1 MDLETQAEL
10 IVISFVLLYALF
22 SYIIYTHWDNRT
34 VRIIVF
40 ISLSIMLL
48 FSVVLASVVPD
59 IELQDTFNTTI
70 SDKYIEDSNSPFS
83 EKQFYVL
90 EFQLEHFKKEYINE
104 SVYNS
109 YEIGDN
115 YTHVVVYEQW

>member
-1 MDLETQAEL
+1 MDRNALCYL
-10 IVISFVLLYALF
+10 IVTVLTL
-22 SYIIYTHWDNRT
+22 
-34 VRIIVF
+34 
-40 ISLSIMLL
+40 LL
-48 FSVVLASVVPD
+48 FAYSATLSE

-70 SDKYIEDSNSPFS
+70 SDKYIEDSNIPFS

-90 EFQLEHFKKEYINE
+90 EFPLEHFKKEYVNE
-104 SVYNS
+104 SIYNN